1 MKIGDRFFADGGLAH
16 NNPSFAILY
25 HYTSG
30 ERKRKTQSGTSAPSF
45 SPHGKL
51 DCSRVRFTNIGTGAK
66 VDEVEPGKRDR
77 LVDSLIPGFVRR
89 GMFLKQ
95 TLTDIAMNAED
106 KAEVMRG
113 FQLMNPDVIRYER
126 FDASHGVSNIKLD
139 DYRALDQIKIKT
151 KKYLDEQG
159 TIDLLKEVGSAIATD
174 YINTDS
180 TIRRHAQT
188 EIACMDESHDHTYA
202 SDSVLAS
209 SALLTDSTSHGEP
222 HLLPPPSG
230 DSHTNGLLPLTRQQE
245 GTLHLPSGK
254 EDAMQ
259 YAEED
264 SGLGTI
270 ESKVSVAVVTT

>member
-139 DYRALDQIKIKT
+139 DYRALDQIRDKT
-151 KKYLDEQG
+151 NKYLDEQP

-174 YINTDS
+174 YINTNS
-180 TIRRHAQT
+180 TVRRHAQT
-188 EIACMDESHDHTYA
+188 EIAGMDESHDQAYA
-202 SDSVLAS
+202 SDALLAS
-209 SALLTDSTSHGEP
+209 SVPSTDAASHGEP
-222 HLLPPPSG
+222 HLLPSPS
-230 DSHTNGLLPLTRQQE
+230 DETHTNGLLPLTGQQE
-245 GTLHLPSGK
+245 GTLHHANRK

-259 YAEED
+259 YAEEA
-264 SGLGTI
+264 SGLDTI
-270 ESKVSVAVVTT
+270 DTMVSVAVVAA

>member
-1 MKIGDRFFADGGLAH
+1 MKIKDRFFADGGLAH

-30 ERKRKTQSGTSAPSF
+30 ERKKTTRSGTSAPSF
-45 SPHGKL
+45 SPHGSL

-77 LVDSLIPGFVRR
+77 LADSLIPGFVRK

-95 TLTDIAMNAED
+95 TLTDIATNSEE
-106 KAEVMRG
+106 KADIMRG
-113 FQLMNPDVIRYER
+113 FQRMNPDVIMYER

-139 DYRALDQIKIKT
+139 DHGKLEKIREKAER
-151 KKYLDEQG
+151 YLEEQG

-174 YINTDS
+174 YINTNS
-180 TIRRHAQT
+180 AVRLHAQT
-188 EIACMDESHDHTYA
+188 EIAGIDESHDQTYA
-202 SDSVLAS
+202 SDALLAS
-209 SALLTDSTSHGEP
+209 SVSSTDAASHGEP
-222 HLLPPPSG
+222 HLLPSPS
-230 DSHTNGLLPLTRQQE
+230 DEPHTNGLLPLTGQQE
-245 GTLHLPSGK
+245 GTLHHPNRK

-264 SGLGTI
+264 SGLDTI
-270 ESKVSVAVVTT
+270 ESKVSVAVVAA